1 MNSKHYLIIF
11 VILFLSNC
19 SNNNSLKKIQTT
31 DKFSNKGF
39 TLVFE
44 DRLYKDKIIDKK
56 INNRSYS
63 IFQKNLKK
71 NSSIK
76 ITNMLN
82 NKTVIAKVLS
92 NKVNYPFFYNSVI
105 SQRIA
110 EDLNLDINEPYISI
124 SLISNNSS
132 FIAKKTKTWEEEKEV
147 AEKAPVDGIVISD
160 LNKVKVKKEKN
171 KPQVFS
177 YSIKIADFYYE
188 KSAIEMIKRIKNE
201 TLIKKYKILSL
212 SKTNF
217 RVILGPFNDINS
229 LKNSYNK
236 TSILDFENLEIIRH
250 D

>member
-19 SNNNSLKKIQTT
+19 SNNNSLKKLQTT

-110 EDLNLDINEPYISI
+110 EDLNLDFNEPYISI
-124 SLISNNSS
+124 SLISN
-132 FIAKKTKTWEEEKEV
+132 
-147 AEKAPVDGIVISD
+147 
-160 LNKVKVKKEKN
+160 
-171 KPQVFS
+171 
-177 YSIKIADFYYE
+177 
-188 KSAIEMIKRIKNE
+188 
-201 TLIKKYKILSL
+201 LSL
-212 SKTNF
+212 
-217 RVILGPFNDINS
+217 IHI
-229 LKNSYNK
+229 
-236 TSILDFENLEIIRH
+236 
-250 D
+250 

>member
-1 MNSKHYLIIF
+1 MNFKYNLIFF

-19 SNNNSLKKIQTT
+19 SNNVHLKKFATVEN
-31 DKFSNKGF
+31 FSNKGF
-39 TLVFE
+39 TLIFE
-44 DRLYKDKIIDKK
+44 DKYYKNKIVDKK
-56 INNRSYS
+56 IDNRSYQ

-71 NSSIK
+71 NSSVK

-82 NKTVIAKVLS
+82 KKAIIAKVIS
-92 NKVNYPFFYNSVI
+92 NKANYPYFYNSVI

-110 EDLNLDINEPYISI
+110 EDLDLDLDEPYISI

-147 AEKAPVDGIVISD
+147 AEKAPVDGIEIND
-160 LNKVKVKKEKN
+160 LSKVKTKRKTTKTEK
-171 KPQVFS
+171 FS

-188 KSAIEMIKRIKNE
+188 KSALEMIKRIKNE
-201 TLIKKYKILSL
+201 TSIRNFKVLPL

-229 LKNSYNK
+229 LKNSYNNAA
-236 TSILDFENLEIIRH
+236 ILDFENLEIIRH

>member
-1 MNSKHYLIIF
+1 MNFKYYLIIF
-11 VILFLSNC
+11 VILLLSNC
-19 SNNNSLKKIQTT
+19 SNNINLKKLQTT
-31 DKFSNKGF
+31 EKFSNKGF

-44 DRLYKDKIIDKK
+44 DRLYKNDIIDKK
-56 INNRSYS
+56 IDNRSYS

-71 NSSIK
+71 NSSVK

-92 NKVNYPFFYNSVI
+92 SKVNYPFFYNSVV

-110 EDLNLDINEPYISI
+110 EDLDLDFNEPYILI

-132 FIAKKTKTWEEEKEV
+132 FVAKKTKTWEEEKEV
-147 AEKAPVDGIVISD
+147 AEKAPVDGIEIND
-160 LNKVKVKKEKN
+160 LNKVKIKKKKN
-171 KPQVFS
+171 TSQKFL

-188 KSAIEMIKRIKNE
+188 KSALEMIKRIKKE
-201 TLIKKYKILSL
+201 TPIKKYKILSL

-236 TSILDFENLEIIRH
+236 ASILDFENLEIIRH

>member
-19 SNNNSLKKIQTT
+19 SNNNNLKKLQTT

-39 TLVFE
+39 ALVFE
-44 DRLYKDKIIDKK
+44 DWLYKDKIIDKK

-110 EDLNLDINEPYISI
+110 EDLNLDFNEPYISI

-132 FIAKKTKTWEEEKEV
+132 FIAKRTKTWEEEKEV
-147 AEKAPVDGIVISD
+147 AEKAPVDGILISD
-160 LNKVKVKKEKN
+160 LNKVKIKKEKN
-171 KPQVFS
+171 KSQIFS

-188 KSAIEMIKRIKNE
+188 KSAIEMIKRIKKE
-201 TLIKKYKILSL
+201 TSIKKYKILSL

-236 TSILDFENLEIIRH
+236 ASILDFENLEIIRH

>member
-1 MNSKHYLIIF
+1 MNSKHYLIIL

-19 SNNNSLKKIQTT
+19 SNNNNLRKLQTT

-39 TLVFE
+39 ALVFE

-110 EDLNLDINEPYISI
+110 EDLNLDFNEPYISI

-132 FIAKKTKTWEEEKEV
+132 FIAKRTKTWEEEKEV

-160 LNKVKVKKEKN
+160 LNKVKVKKKKN
-171 KPQVFS
+171 KPQIFS

-201 TLIKKYKILSL
+201 TPIKKYKILSL

>member
-1 MNSKHYLIIF
+1 MNFKYYLIFF

-19 SNNNSLKKIQTT
+19 SNTVNLKKFTSVEN
-31 DKFSNKGF
+31 FSNKGF
-39 TLVFE
+39 TLVYE
-44 DRLYKDKIIDKK
+44 DKFYKNKIVDKK
-56 INNRSYS
+56 MDNRSYL

-71 NSSIK
+71 NSSVK
-76 ITNMLN
+76 LTNMLN
-82 NKTVIAKVLS
+82 NKAIIAKVIS
-92 NKVNYPFFYNSVI
+92 NKTNYPYFYNSVI

-110 EDLNLDINEPYISI
+110 EDLNLDLNEPYISI

-147 AEKAPVDGIVISD
+147 AEKAPVDGIVIND
-160 LNKVKVKKEKN
+160 LNKDKTKKKII
-171 KPQVFS
+171 KDKKFS

-188 KSAIEMIKRIKNE
+188 KSALEMIKRIKNE
-201 TLIKKYKILSL
+201 TSIKNFKLLPL

-217 RVILGPFNDINS
+217 RVILGPFIDINS

-236 TSILDFENLEIIRH
+236 AAILNFENLEIIRH